1 VSNAELITTSRELE
15 QAVGRLLHA
24 DAVAVDTEFFWE
36 RTFYPIL
43 GLVQLATAEE
53 SWLIDAVSIGD
64 IRALGPVLSSPAIT
78 KVLHDAPQDLGILA
92 RATGTMPRTL
102 FDTRLA
108 AGFAGLTST
117 CSLQALLRDIFGI
130 ELSKAETRSN
140 WLRRPLSANQL
151 RYAAEDVLYLLK
163 ARETLLSRCASGTVR
178 GWLAED
184 LAGLDDPAIYRDR
197 DPRLMYLRVK
207 GSSRLDARQL
217 AVLRELAAW
226 RENEAR
232 ARDWPRAH
240 VLDDSLLVTLAVRA
254 PADQMTF
261 GNIQGMP
268 RGMPGTVVADA
279 LAAMARGLAVPDGE
293 CPHPSDDDLNSR
305 RALKSKSDKL
315 LAHIAVACAA
325 HAIDPALVA
334 SRADADS
341 YVQWLAKGTVAGHP
355 LAKGWRQSFVAGFT
369 P

>member
-1 VSNAELITTSRELE
+1 VSNAELITTSRGLE
-15 QAVGRLLHA
+15 QAVARLLRA

-36 RTFYPIL
+36 RTFYPLL
-43 GLVQLATAEE
+43 GLVQLATAEDL
-53 SWLIDAVSIGD
+53 WLIDTVSIPD

-92 RATGTMPRTL
+92 RATGATPHSL
-102 FDTRLA
+102 FDTRRA
-108 AGFAGLTST
+108 AGFAGLSPS
-117 CSLQALLRDIFGI
+117 CSLQALLRDILGI
-130 ELSKAETRSN
+130 ELSKAETRSD

-163 ARETLLSRCASGTVR
+163 AREVLLSRCASDTVR

-184 LAGLDDPAIYRDR
+184 LAALDDPAVYRDR

-207 GSSRLDARQL
+207 GGSRLDARQL
-217 AVLRELAAW
+217 ALLRELAAW

-232 ARDWPRAH
+232 ARDWPRSH

-254 PADQMTF
+254 PADRMTF
-261 GNIQGMP
+261 RNIQGMP
-268 RGMPGTVVADA
+268 RGMPDTVIENA
-279 LAAMARGLAVPDGE
+279 LAAVARGLAVPDAE
-293 CPHPSDDDLNSR
+293 CPRPSGDDPGSR
-305 RALKSKSDKL
+305 RTLKSESDKL
-315 LAHIAVACAA
+315 LAHIAAACAA

-341 YVQWLAKGTVAGHP
+341 YVQWLTKGTVVAPP
-355 LAKGWRQSFVAGFT
+355 LTKGWRQDFVAGFT